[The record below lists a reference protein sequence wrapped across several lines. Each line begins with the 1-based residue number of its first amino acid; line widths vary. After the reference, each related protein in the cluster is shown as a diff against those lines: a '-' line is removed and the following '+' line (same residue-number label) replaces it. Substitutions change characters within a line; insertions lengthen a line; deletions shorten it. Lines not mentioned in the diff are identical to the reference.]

1 MEMDANTQYQNA
13 NMAYTKQ
20 LKENFNVAI
29 TLMMCWIVVLGAV
42 FFTQDHLFSTKLLAI
57 QPQKPEGLIGI
68 LTAPLLHGSI
78 EHLSSNAFS
87 IIILGT
93 LAASFYPQALW
104 RALPIIWLGSGL
116 GTWFISLGGHHIG
129 ASGVTVG
136 LMFFLIG
143 QGIKRRDKNS
153 MLALM
158 LALFF
163 FGGMVLSILPQEQG
177 ISWEYH
183 FSGAVFGL
191 LTGLVFSHFD
201 IKAPKRLYSWDLEEQ
216 SDSPQLLDAELDLP
230 RPEDVPVLWKETSL
244 DSERKVIPF
253 PPRKI

>member
-1 MEMDANTQYQNA
+1 MGMDATTQYQYANA
-13 NMAYTKQ
+13 AYYKQ

-29 TLMMCWIVVLGAV
+29 TLMMIWVVFLGAI
-42 FFTQDHLFSTKLLAI
+42 FFAQDHLFNTEWFAI
-57 QPQKPEGLIGI
+57 QPQKSEGLIGI
-68 LTAPLLHGSI
+68 LSAPLLHGSF

-87 IIILGT
+87 ILILGT
-93 LAASFYPQALW
+93 LAGSFYP
-104 RALPIIWLGSGL
+104 RAMLRAIPIIWLGSGL

-143 QGIKRRDKNS
+143 QGLKRRDKNS
-153 MLALM
+153 MLALV

-163 FGGMVLSILPQEQG
+163 FGGMVLSVLPQQQG

-191 LTGLVFSHFD
+191 LTGLLFSGLD
-201 IKAPKRLYSWDLEEQ
+201 STAPKRLYSWDIEEDTNNEAQDDELNLPKPNEVPIIWQRLENE
-216 SDSPQLLDAELDLP
+216 P
-230 RPEDVPVLWKETSL
+230 
-244 DSERKVIPF
+244 ERKVLPF
-253 PPRKI
+253 KRRDN

>member
-1 MEMDANTQYQNA
+1 MSMDAITQYQNA
-13 NMAYTKQ
+13 NVAYYKQ

-29 TLMMCWIVVLGAV
+29 TLMMFWVVLLGAI
-42 FFTQDHLFSTKLLAI
+42 FFAQDHWFNTEWFAI
-57 QPQKPEGLIGI
+57 QPQKSEGLIGI
-68 LTAPLLHGSI
+68 LSAPLLHGSF

-87 IIILGT
+87 ILILGT
-93 LAASFYPQALW
+93 LAGSFYP
-104 RALPIIWLGSGL
+104 RALLRAIPIIWLGSGL

-143 QGIKRRDKNS
+143 QGLKRRDKNS
-153 MLALM
+153 MLALV

-163 FGGMVLSILPQEQG
+163 FGGMVLSVLPQQQG

-191 LTGLVFSHFD
+191 LTGLLFSGLD
-201 IKAPKRLYSWDLEEQ
+201 TTAPKRLYSWDIEEQ
-216 SDSPQLLDAELDLP
+216 HSEDEQDDELNLP
-230 RPEDVPVLWKETSL
+230 KPNEVPVIWKRLENEP
-244 DSERKVIPF
+244 ERKVLPF
-253 PPRKI
+253 KRRDN